1 MTCEHARAYRGAT
14 VSLSYYLY
22 ISDSKIDMMLPQ
34 IDPGS
39 TKGHQ
44 TELSIGLKMFGA
56 RRTSVSAPGADRI
69 ARLERVVRHL
79 SDTRSVGSLD
89 APESFFWGLMPMRWR
104 VIPSETGGPLAF
116 FGGTWEG
123 KSVGLGGSGRHLL
136 GSGTPESGLA
146 TGSMAPELLDGIASS
161 ELEDELVVDA
171 VEDEID
177 GDLGALETVRKAV
190 RDLRGP
196 TQNLEFVAKRLLDGD
211 AGGPDGPQPVLL
223 GTPVYV
229 ALVD

>member
-1 MTCEHARAYRGAT
+1 MST
-14 VSLSYYLY
+14 SYYLY
-22 ISDSKIDMMLPQ
+22 ISDSKVDMLLQQ

-39 TKGHQ
+39 TRSHQ
-44 TELSIGLKMFGA
+44 TELSIGLKMFGG
-56 RRTSVSAPGADRI
+56 RQTSVAAQGSDQI

-104 VIPSETGGPLAF
+104 VIQTEFGGPLAF

-136 GSGTPESGLA
+136 APGAPESGFGM
-146 TGSMAPELLDGIASS
+146 GSMMPALLDGIAASS

-190 RDLRGP
+190 AGLRGP
-196 TQNLEFVAKRLLDGD
+196 TQNVEFVAKRLLHGE
-211 AGGPDGPQPVLL
+211 AGGPDAPHPVLL
-223 GTPVYV
+223 GTPLYV

>member
-1 MTCEHARAYRGAT
+1 M
-14 VSLSYYLY
+14 SLSYYLY
-22 ISDSKIDMMLPQ
+22 ISDSKVDMMLQQ

-44 TELSIGLKMFGA
+44 TELSIGLKVFGA
-56 RRTSVSAPGADRI
+56 RRTVVSAAGADRV
-69 ARLERVVRHL
+69 ARLERVLRHL
-79 SDTRSVGSLD
+79 SDTRSVGTLD
-89 APESFFWGLMPMRWR
+89 APERFFWGLMPMRWR
-104 VIPSETGGPLAF
+104 VIPSELSGPLAF

-123 KSVGLGGSGRHLL
+123 MSVGLGGSSRHLL
-136 GSGTPESGLA
+136 GADAAEGGLFPGSTTPA
-146 TGSMAPELLDGIASS
+146 LLDGIAASS

-171 VEDEID
+171 VEDELD

-190 RDLRGP
+190 AAVPGP
-196 TQNLEFVAKRLLDGD
+196 TQNVEFVAKRLLHGD
-211 AGGPDGPQPVLL
+211 VGDPDAAQPVLL